1 MTLIDKIED
10 YFVKRNLKRRMIR
23 VTGTDS
29 EIEFKKVLNT
39 LRENKVM
46 VQTRKDGIWIRL
58 AGSGD
63 DMINSD
69 HFVQVVDF
77 RHNKL
82 NKLGI

>member
-1 MTLIDKIED
+1 MKLIVKIED
-10 YFVKRNLKRRMIR
+10 YFVKRNLKRRLIK
-23 VTGTDS
+23 VSGTDS
-29 EIEFKKVLNT
+29 EIEFRKVLNT

-46 VQTRKDGIWIRL
+46 VETRKDGIWIRL